1 MMMSGPAPLWMDAVA
16 RACRSFWLMRSILT
30 STPACLPNSAAW
42 ASNRVSAAGMKCD
55 HCNRCSRVPCAYAGA
70 RRAATMPS
78 TPLAAAPAERA
89 RKRRRLTDL
98 FMECLP
104 EPAVGGGR
112 GGILARAPAGTG
124 SARQVASHPAL
135 EARVEQVAEPV
146 AHQVDAEH
154 DGEDRKAREQSE

>member
-1 MMMSGPAPLWMDAVA
+1 
-16 RACRSFWLMRSILT
+16 
-30 STPACLPNSAAW
+30 
-42 ASNRVSAAGMKCD
+42 MKCD

-104 EPAVGGGR
+104 APPSLAGR
-112 GGILARAPAGTG
+112 GGILARAPPGTG
-124 SARQVASHPAL
+124 SARQAASHPAL
-135 EARVEQVAEPV
+135 EARVEQIAEPV
-146 AHQVDAEH
+146 ADQVDAEH
-154 DGEDRKAREQSE
+154 HREDREAGEQGQPPAGGEVVASLVEHRAPAWRRGRDAEAEEGERGLGNDHASD